1 MHKKKEI
8 IFSFPSHSPDE
19 VCEYPI
25 HIANFPLTWVDGRV
39 HSNASKLLGGAIQPP
54 QVNSHRDGQL
64 LANGQ
69 EHRQTAARGYPLCKT
84 SLNASNED
92 FRHVSLEQC

>member
-1 MHKKKEI
+1 MRKNVEQNYMRKFQI
-8 IFSFPSHSPDE
+8 IRRRL
-19 VCEYPI
+19 
-25 HIANFPLTWVDGRV
+25 AWVVGRV
-39 HSNASKLLGGAIQPP
+39 HSNASKLLGGAKQPP

-84 SLNASNED
+84 SLNASSKD
-92 FRHVSLEQC
+92 FRHASLEQC

>member
-1 MHKKKEI
+1 MHKKKKPI
-8 IFSFPSHSPDE
+8 RDTRPALTVFILFPSGR
-19 VCEYPI
+19 
-25 HIANFPLTWVDGRV
+25 LTWVDGRV